1 MKFTFFARSLLLS
14 VLISRTMQPALCYQ
28 LYGLEDKTGKTIVPC
43 QYVLINDVG
52 HGLYLLEK
60 PDASNPVK
68 RTYSGVV
75 VDNLGQEVPVTL
87 PSGYTLTKIYLPDS
101 LEQTAELTTIPAQ
114 SILKIH
120 GPEGYGLADTKGRF
134 LLEAKHEDIGE
145 PIRGCF
151 PINNWKKE
159 EKLIFDASTGK
170 CAKVPALWYLPP
182 KTDLIPVQVS
192 GNGLPK
198 YGYIKLTGEMVIK
211 PAFEEAEEFTENGLA
226 KVRIQFTRTPPDLDV
241 DDAFIDKT
249 GKIVSPIYR
258 EAFAFNGKCASVCYS
273 RSKPYKWGLV
283 DSKFKYTV
291 KAKYYII
298 FPALPDIFA
307 AQESESSQLIA
318 IGPDGNVL
326 FRFPPNTGYIERVG
340 DYIRCH
346 IRDKASLSDSSTRK
360 ESVLYVDKT
369 GKLADESVIAK
380 PHGLI
385 LKIAESNHFTKAV
398 WLDGGHKHFTNR
410 NAEFAFLLKDYNL
423 IKMSK
428 ADLTNLLGP
437 APEDETTKALT
448 YNLYS
453 GPCGNT
459 WSGLKFEFDSDDKLV
474 GWRLRWFG
482 GRGEVDGDLITTNVI
497 VDENYKG
504 TNMGYRAAPLGFKEK
519 PQ

>member
-1 MKFTFFARSLLLS
+1 M
-14 VLISRTMQPALCYQ
+14 SRTMQPALAYQ
-28 LYGLEDKTGKTIVPC
+28 LFGLEDNAGKTIVPC
-43 QYVLINDVG
+43 QYARINDAG

-75 VDNLGQEVPVTL
+75 VDNLGKEVPVTL
-87 PSGYTLTKIYLPDS
+87 PSGFTLTKVYLPDS
-101 LEQTAELTTIPAQ
+101 LKPAKALATIPAE
-114 SILKIH
+114 SILQIH
-120 GPEGYGLADTKGRF
+120 GPEGYGLADTKGQV
-134 LLEAKHEDIGE
+134 LLEAKQEDIGE
-145 PIRGCF
+145 PIRCCF

-170 CAKVPALWYLPP
+170 CVKVPALWYLPP

-258 EAFAFNGKCASVCYS
+258 EAFAFNGKCASVCYG

-291 KAKYYII
+291 KAKYYVI

-307 AQESESSQLIA
+307 AQESENSQFVA
-318 IGPDGNVL
+318 INSEGNVL
-326 FRFPPNTGYIERVG
+326 FQFPQNTSYIERVG
-340 DYIRCH
+340 DYVRCH
-346 IRDKASLSDSSTRK
+346 ITDKSSEGDKSSSK
-360 ESVLYVDKT
+360 ESVLYLDKM
-369 GKLADESVIAK
+369 GKLVDESVIAK
-380 PHGLI
+380 PHGLK
-385 LKIAESNHFTKAV
+385 LKITESDHFTKAA
-398 WLDGGHKHFTNR
+398 WLEGRNPGFIDR

-437 APEDETTKALT
+437 GLEDESTKALT

-459 WSGLKFEFDSDDKLV
+459 WSGLKFEFDNGDNLV